1 MVIWSHFENDL
12 WRSSHLHQGVLQP
25 KNHFIKQVLREG
37 VQGMKDMLMN
47 VLALCKY
54 HWEFVV
60 CSKSTIIFMQSCGF
74 WDLFMKHSHQSIIMF
89 LFQMKLKRT
98 HKASEGTLTWDVAVI
113 CTSLLLL
120 FHLRMLW
127 ARPSFAGSKCLL
139 WLMCFGYH
147 RIKSQLESPD
157 FLSKITVPFSK
168 PTWAIE
174 NNHVS
179 EEIHLQMVVFFP
191 LSC

>member
-1 MVIWSHFENDL
+1 
-12 WRSSHLHQGVLQP
+12 
-25 KNHFIKQVLREG
+25 
-37 VQGMKDMLMN
+37 
-47 VLALCKY
+47 
-54 HWEFVV
+54 
-60 CSKSTIIFMQSCGF
+60 
-74 WDLFMKHSHQSIIMF
+74 MKHSHRFIIMF

-147 RIKSQLESPD
+147 WIKSQLESPD

-179 EEIHLQMVVFFP
+179 EEIHLQMVVFFHCHVSFWWCIVYWLKQLALKKKTDLAIHP
-191 LSC
+191 APAVSFFSVWGYAFGSGSASDAFVFFFLWG